1 MDFDWFLAFY
11 SVIGFLPA
19 LLANAAPTI
28 FGGGAPI
35 DFNLNFIDGH
45 RVFGAHKTIKGFISG
60 IIAGTLTGAFLG
72 QYLRGF
78 LLSSGALLGDLVG
91 AFIKRRFDLA
101 PGASFPMLDQLDFV
115 FGALMMEHLIFPV
128 DIEIAYYVFLFTPLA
143 HIVTNVFAY
152 LLGVKSIPW

>member
-1 MDFDWFLAFY
+1 MEFDWYLAFF

-35 DFNLNFIDGH
+35 DFNLKFIDG
-45 RVFGAHKTIKGFISG
+45 RRIFGSHKTIKGFVSG
-60 IIAGTLTGAFLG
+60 IVAGTLTGAFLG

-78 LLSSGALLGDLVG
+78 LLSSGALLGDLG
-91 AFIKRRFDLA
+91 GDFIKRRFDLS
-101 PGASFPMLDQLDFV
+101 PGTTFPVLDQLDFV
-115 FGALMMEHLIFPV
+115 IGDLIIEHIIFPV
-128 DIEIAYYVFLFTPLA
+128 NIEIAYYVFFLTPLA

-152 LLGVKSIPW
+152 FIGVKSIPW